1 MASEIL
7 ASQRESWRSSS
18 HCAAMKNFGALL
30 FGCPNGRSSRELT
43 SSPTSSACI
52 PSRSANCSVSS
63 RAGRRRADSRSA
75 FSSIVIVANFASEHF
90 WAQPGRDNPSSREFE
105 PPGLERPRPARRICD
120 RNCEAF
126 GWTIKSFVGSR
137 QPAWRNRTRAT
148 VPTAG
153 SNKEPKGANKDAF
166 VNRFVVR

>member
-1 MASEIL
+1 
-7 ASQRESWRSSS
+7 
-18 HCAAMKNFGALL
+18 
-30 FGCPNGRSSRELT
+30 
-43 SSPTSSACI
+43 
-52 PSRSANCSVSS
+52 VSS

-153 SNKEPKGANKDAF
+153 SNKEPNLHRSQSLLILG
-166 VNRFVVR
+166 VRQKNQGGSTGFLK